1 MIWTTRDRIW
11 RGSTPRRPRAGSFVI
26 DQPSLAHAF
35 LLEASGGSDDA
46 AKVLTTAWQAAE
58 AVPLSMAKPTVGPQ
72 FARLCA
78 LRDDTGTPRAV
89 AASLAALADANPDVA
104 RLLAAARWAGGLA
117 GAGPGK
123 DADPRAGAAAA
134 LAETVELLR
143 RAQRFANPEI
153 AAQLFVSRR
162 TVETHVSHLLT
173 KLGCTSWRDLA
184 EAIRRHLAGRHLT

>member
-1 MIWTTRDRIW
+1 M
-11 RGSTPRRPRAGSFVI
+11 
-26 DQPSLAHAF
+26 
-35 LLEASGGSDDA
+35 
-46 AKVLTTAWQAAE
+46 LTTAWQAAE

-89 AASLAALADANPDVA
+89 AASL
-104 RLLAAARWAGGLA
+104 
-117 GAGPGK
+117 
-123 DADPRAGAAAA
+123 AA